1 MKKEKLIDVKN
12 AYSTEVLEIKN
23 KLNHLE
29 DGMIQE
35 LTQVSMHGS
44 LVQNIHDLRKMLNDL
59 FNKIEYGKD
68 SIDDELAPLFENAKS
83 AE

>member
-12 AYSTEVLEIKN
+12 VSATEVLEIKN

-35 LTQVSMHGS
+35 LTQAGMHGS
-44 LVQNIHDLRKMLNDL
+44 LAHNIHDLRNMLNDL
-59 FNKIEYGKD
+59 FNKIEYGKE
-68 SIDDELAPLFENAKS
+68 SIDDEMAPLFESKES
-83 AE
+83 K

>member
-1 MKKEKLIDVKN
+1 MKQKKLIDVKH
-12 AYSTEVLEIKN
+12 AYSTEVLEIQN

-35 LTQVSMHGS
+35 LTRAGMHGS
-44 LVQNIHDLRKMLNDL
+44 LAHNIHDLRKMLNDL

-68 SIDDELAPLFENAKS
+68 SIDDEMAPLFESKES
-83 AE
+83 K